1 MSAMYGLARSLLFRL
16 DPETAHT
23 LTLKGIR
30 LGSQLH
36 MMRMVSGHRVEDPAT
51 VMGLTF
57 PNRVGLA
64 AGLDKNGDY
73 LASLG
78 ALGFGFI
85 ELGTV
90 TPLAQP
96 GNSKPRLFRLP
107 EQEAIINRMGFNN
120 KGVAHMVQQL
130 QQQRRAFKGIVGV
143 NIGKN
148 RDTPIEKAVDDY
160 MTCLRAVH
168 EHADYIAV
176 NISSPNTPGL
186 RTLQA
191 DESLDPLLSALKSEV
206 VRLDREHGRRVPIA
220 VKIAP
225 DMDDMQLDTLADTLV
240 RNEIDGVIATN
251 TTVDRKAVAGHR
263 YAAETGGLSG
273 RPVAAEAT
281 RVISH
286 LRRHAP
292 SLPIIGAGG
301 ILSGHDALE
310 KRRAGADLVELYSG
324 LIYRGPCLVCECARA
339 LRDV

>member
-1 MSAMYGLARSLLFRL
+1 MSALYRLARSLLFQL
-16 DPETAHT
+16 NPETAHT

-30 LGSQLH
+30 LGSQLR
-36 MMRMVSGHRVEDPAT
+36 MMRAVSGERIVDPVT

-96 GNSKPRLFRLP
+96 GNPKPRLFRLP

-120 KGVAHMVQQL
+120 KGVAHMVSQL
-130 QQQRRAFKGIVGV
+130 QRQRRGFTGIVGI

-148 RDTPIEKAVDDY
+148 RDTPLDKAVDDY
-160 MTCLRAVH
+160 VTCLRAVH
-168 EHADYIAV
+168 AYADYIAV

-191 DESLDPLLSALKSEV
+191 DESLGPLLSALKEEGA
-206 VRLDREHGRRVPIA
+206 RGDREHGRHVPIA

-225 DMDDMQLDTLADTLV
+225 DMSDDQIDALADTLV
-240 RNEIDGVIATN
+240 HHQIDGVIATN
-251 TTVDRKAVAGHR
+251 TTVERKAIAGHR
-263 YAAETGGLSG
+263 HAAETGGLSG
-273 RPVAAEAT
+273 RPVAADAT
-281 RVISH
+281 RVINRLH
-286 LRRHAP
+286 QRAP

-310 KRRAGADLVELYSG
+310 KQRAGASLIALYSG
-324 LIYRGPCLVCECARA
+324 LIYRGPGLVCECARA
-339 LRDV
+339 LRGA